1 MQTVMLCWVAA
12 LITVIPTHRTVNT
25 PVVRLLKYNVSPAYL
40 ATFRNALGEY
50 VHSAMNAA
58 GNIMAEAYY
67 EENDSTTLWII
78 ERWTDENTLAK
89 NGESKAAKALVDL
102 IKHALAAPADTIIM
116 NDLEP
121 LNKKDYHKIPNASD
135 HPLTIM
141 LFVDAKPGTE
151 DEFKRIYHAA
161 MPAFRSEAGVIAY
174 QLSQSASDKTK
185 FATYEKFRSQEA
197 FQYHLQFP
205 PVEPV
210 VQYLRTSIKEQPFEK
225 GLHRLIQFAPQY
237 QY

>member
-1 MQTVMLCWVAA
+1 MQTVMLWWVAA
-12 LITVIPTHRTVNT
+12 LITVIPAHRTVNT

-40 ATFRNALGEY
+40 TTFRNALGEY
-50 VHSAMNAA
+50 VRSSLNAA

-67 EENDSTTLWII
+67 EESDSTTLWII
-78 ERWTDENTLAK
+78 ERWTDENTLMK
-89 NGESKAAKALVDL
+89 NGESKAAKVIVDL
-102 IKHALAAPADTIIM
+102 MKHALAAPADTIIM

-135 HPLTIM
+135 RPLTIM
-141 LFVDAKPGTE
+141 LFVDAKPGTQ

-161 MPAFRSEAGVIAY
+161 MPAFRKEAGVIVY
-174 QLSQSASDKTK
+174 QLSQSAADKTK

-225 GLHRLIQFAPQY
+225 GLHRLIQFAPLY
-237 QY
+237 Q